1 MKQDNKIT
9 LAEFA
14 ARLQKRTNDPDS
26 EGAFD
31 AAFYMWKQYC
41 LRHHIHK
48 PQHFSQTLKKG
59 WLRRDLA
66 DHFWW
71 CITGENHF

>member
-1 MKQDNKIT
+1 MKAENKIPISE
-9 LAEFA
+9 LI
-14 ARLQKRTNDPDS
+14 ARLQAHTPDPDPQ
-26 EGAFD
+26 GAFD

-48 PQHFSQTLKKG
+48 PQHFSQTLSKG
-59 WLRRDLA
+59 WIRRDLA

-71 CITGENHF
+71 CITGESHF